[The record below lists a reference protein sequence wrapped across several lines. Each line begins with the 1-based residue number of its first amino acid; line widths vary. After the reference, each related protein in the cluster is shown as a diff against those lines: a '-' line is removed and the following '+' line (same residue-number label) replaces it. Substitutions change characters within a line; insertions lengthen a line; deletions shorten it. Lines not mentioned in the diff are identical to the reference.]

1 MRFEKRSITS
11 WLVRILILLKLLPT
25 GRSKLEDWCGFLFW
39 MMSQISLTGLWFYQ
53 MGAGLAVQM
62 ANNLSM
68 AGIMKLLSSF
78 LAPAFHNIGIVWILT
93 KPKHKTSFI
102 YSRYL
107 KAPASIPILLAIAA
121 LQGISIYSLFKIGV
135 YQMIGSVI
143 SLAILS
149 FLSVFVI
156 GVFVSQSSLDNQ
168 IELLDIRSAIQVAQ
182 LEISNLRDLK
192 NFLSPLLFVVLAS
205 NGSIALANSYGLFT
219 NRGPN
224 PGHILLVLL
233 GFFVSASLIIIY
245 TCVTVNKC
253 CLRYNALILTLRYIQ
268 LDYFMLSS

>member
-1 MRFEKRSITS
+1 MLFEKRSTTS
-11 WLVRILILLKLLPT
+11 WIVKIFILLKLLPR
-25 GRSKLEDWCGFLFW
+25 GKSKLEDWCGCLFW
-39 MMSQISLTGLWFYQ
+39 MMAQISLTGLWFYQ

-68 AGIMKLLSSF
+68 AGIMKLLSIVI
-78 LAPAFHNIGIVWILT
+78 APAFHNIGIVWILT

-107 KAPASIPILLAIAA
+107 KAPASIPLLLATAA
-121 LQGISIYSLFKIGV
+121 LQGITICYFFMSDV
-135 YQMIGSVI
+135 NHMIGSII
-143 SLAILS
+143 SLEILS

-156 GVFVSQSSLDNQ
+156 GVFIAQSPFDSQTK
-168 IELLDIRSAIQVAQ
+168 LLDIRSAIQVAQ

-192 NFLSPLLFVVLAS
+192 DFLSPLLFVVLAS
-205 NGSIALANSYGLFT
+205 NGTLALANSYQIFA
-219 NRGPN
+219 N

-268 LDYFMLSS
+268 LDYFMLST